1 MEVAGFYLGSLGMC
15 SDRLVSRTAMV
26 KPMSLAG
33 LWKRSVNSLKSTLPS
48 WLASTHIMM
57 YSISSLWIV
66 SMNAKV
72 VIQVC
77 VYCISHGPSCTST
90 WWSCKLIRRMLNSLS
105 FHFFFQNY
113 TDLKFDFMKI
123 TSLKQNNPFS
133 NTEIFKTWF

>member
-66 SMNAKV
+66 SMNAIV

-90 WWSCKLIRRMLNSLS
+90 CIVKLIRRMLHSLS
-105 FHFFFQNY
+105 FHIFFQNY
-113 TDLKFDFMKI
+113 TDLKFDFMKT
-123 TSLKQNNPFS
+123 TSLKQNNPCS
-133 NTEIFKTWF
+133 NTKIFKTWF

>member
-77 VYCISHGPSCTST
+77 IYCISHGPSCTST
-90 WWSCKLIRRMLNSLS
+90 CIVKLIRRMLNSLS
-105 FHFFFQNY
+105 FSLFFPKLYWSKIWFHENY
-113 TDLKFDFMKI
+113 FFETEQSFLKY
-123 TSLKQNNPFS
+123 
-133 NTEIFKTWF
+133 